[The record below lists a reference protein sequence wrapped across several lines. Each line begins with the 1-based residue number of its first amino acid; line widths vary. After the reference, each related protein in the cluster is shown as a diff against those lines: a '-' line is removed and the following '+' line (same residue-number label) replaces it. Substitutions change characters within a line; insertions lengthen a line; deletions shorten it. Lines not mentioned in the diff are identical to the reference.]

1 MNAAF
6 TSEYLFTYTCSKSW
20 FELPPRVF
28 VPLATSVHGVHSRD
42 QLPTLAHVPPS
53 VFLTL
58 SAVCSTLGF
67 AGLYHPAAASG
78 IFTSGVFPAAQLSRL
93 STIRTLLSFWSALLP
108 AISRWRRSIGP
119 SPSGSCSGQRSV
131 AIDRSADSCRRPIPS
146 CVFSFLGPFSA
157 RLGDAF
163 APPPLMAFATW
174 CSCPPS
180 RWPPAYPSMC
190 GLSFYL

>member
-28 VPLATSVHGVHSRD
+28 FPPRDIGPWCPLLRPASHAG
-42 QLPTLAHVPPS
+42 P
-53 VFLTL
+53 
-58 SAVCSTLGF
+58 CSTLSVSHTLG
-67 AGLYHPAAASG
+67 GLLHHGLCRLYHPAAASG

-93 STIRTLLSFWSALLP
+93 STIRTLLSFWPALLP
-108 AISRWRRSIGP
+108 AISRWRRSVRP
-119 SPSGSCSGQRSV
+119 SPSGSCAGQRSV